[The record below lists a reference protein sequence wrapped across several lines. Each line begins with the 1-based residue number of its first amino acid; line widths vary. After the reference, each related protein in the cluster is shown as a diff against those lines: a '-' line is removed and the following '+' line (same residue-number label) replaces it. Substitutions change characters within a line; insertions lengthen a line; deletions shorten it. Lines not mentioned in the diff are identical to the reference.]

1 MEVSPKFIEIRE
13 QGRPRERKAATGLG
27 LGNYAVII
35 PESIKRVLYF
45 HNGIIDGGDLGG
57 LSEAMDNL
65 DTYDLD
71 GGTL

>member
-1 MEVSPKFIEIRE
+1 MKFVEVRE
-13 QGRPRERKAATGLG
+13 QGRPRDRKVRAGLSLGTYGAATL
-27 LGNYAVII
+27 
-35 PESIKRVLYF
+35 PESIKQVLYF
-45 HNGIIDGGDLGG
+45 HDGIVDGGDLGG

>member
-1 MEVSPKFIEIRE
+1 MKLVEVRE
-13 QGRPRERKAATGLG
+13 QGRPKERRVTGSLSLGSYGGAT
-27 LGNYAVII
+27 I

-45 HNGIIDGGDLGG
+45 HNGIVDGGDLGG

-71 GGTL
+71 GGQL

>member
-1 MEVSPKFIEIRE
+1 MKFVEVRE
-13 QGRPRERKAATGLG
+13 QGRPRDRKAQTGLS
-27 LGNYAVII
+27 LGGYGASTIS
-35 PESIKRVLYF
+35 ESIKRVLYF
-45 HNGIIDGGDLGG
+45 YDGVIDGGDLGG